1 MTVAP
6 WDFNEARQAVY
17 RASQYQLEAQA
28 EIGEAMERQ
37 ARAEAAYRVGLAQE
51 MTRLR
56 VEGFPATLIG
66 DLARGNEAIATLKLE
81 RDLATGLV
89 EAAKQNVWRVNND
102 RKDAQSLLR
111 WSLEVSTGRAAD

>member
-6 WDFNEARQAVY
+6 WDFNEARTAVY
-17 RASQYQLEAQA
+17 KASQYQLEAQSQ
-28 EIGEAMERQ
+28 IGEAMERL
-37 ARAEAAYRVGLAQE
+37 ARAEAAYRVELAKE
-51 MTRLR
+51 IARLR
-56 VEGFPATLIG
+56 VDGQPATLIG

-81 RDLATGLV
+81 RDLSSGLV
-89 EAAKQNVWRVNND
+89 EAAKQNGWRVNND